1 MSIDTLIGG
10 TGAAAAVSTEE
21 KIKLSVGHPEHKV
34 HGIMTRHNMSDQSS
48 SKINN
53 SSSVA
58 LRTFATS

>member
-10 TGAAAAVSTEE
+10 TGAEAAGFYGRKDLIERSSSRTQ
-21 KIKLSVGHPEHKV
+21 V
-34 HGIMTRHNMSDQSS
+34 HGTSNQSS

-53 SSSVA
+53 SSSVT

>member
-34 HGIMTRHNMSDQSS
+34 HGIRYSTSDQSF